1 MAAGVSINLQN
12 HFDQVTVDSGGHL
25 SVVKC
30 RRQMTCRNCPVEKGR
45 S

>member
-1 MAAGVSINLQN
+1 MAAGVSINLLN
-12 HFDQVTVDSGGHL
+12 HFDEVTVDSAGQR

-30 RRQMTCRNCPVEKGR
+30 RRQMTCRNYAVEEGR